1 MRLDAKVRG
10 ALKGNYRPSLQ
21 SRRVPWC
28 AAALALLVAACQGG
42 APDGAAAHRVTPDQ
56 AVKPEVLAAAL
67 RKLGGAHYHAAM
79 KLSAGRPGAA
89 PVEVITTTDVWLD
102 RTGNFK
108 VHEDNDRDG
117 GRDVVLYGRELSV
130 ALRYGKMIRRVA
142 EEPEPTHLLQEALG
156 GPWAAYEIGGARI
169 QAVEGAQDLV
179 GGARATRYVMTMA
192 PGKTKGSKVA
202 APAHLYG
209 LRGWRAAAEVTSI
222 TGRAVVDNATGAL
235 MAIDLTV
242 AFQTK
247 GEAGDEQGRIEV
259 HTALSD
265 VASTPPIARPP
276 AEELVL
282 RQRTVPEAKEL
293 LRGLADTSR
302 HAPAAKEH
310 RP

>member
-1 MRLDAKVRG
+1 M
-10 ALKGNYRPSLQ
+10 
-21 SRRVPWC
+21 
-28 AAALALLVAACQGG
+28 
-42 APDGAAAHRVTPDQ
+42 
-56 AVKPEVLAAAL
+56 LAAAL
-67 RKLGGAHYHAAM
+67 RHLGGAHYHAALKM
-79 KLSAGRPGAA
+79 SAGRPGAA
-89 PVEVITTTDVWLD
+89 PVEVTTTTDVWLD
-102 RTGNFK
+102 RAGNYK
-108 VHEDNDRDG
+108 VHEENDRDG

-142 EEPEPTHLLQEALG
+142 EEPEPAHLLQEALG
-156 GPWAAYEIGGARI
+156 GPWAAYEIGGARV
-169 QAVEGAQDLV
+169 QAVDGAEELV
-179 GGARATRYVMTMA
+179 GGARATRYVLTMA
-192 PGKTKGSKVA
+192 AGKTKDSKT

-209 LRGWRAAAEVTSI
+209 LRAWRAGAQVTSV

-242 AFQTK
+242 GFQTK

-259 HTALSD
+259 HTILSD
-265 VASTPPIARPP
+265 VASTPPITRPA

-293 LRGLADTSR
+293 LHGLADSGGR